1 MTKCSFCGEN
11 MERGTGMMY
20 VKKDGK
26 ILFFCS
32 KKCEKHILKLERK
45 PLTTRWTRAAI
56 EEKESGKK

>member
-1 MTKCSFCGEN
+1 